1 MTEGPRKRAFV
12 WYDGRMMHLI
22 LRFLAVAAA
31 VYLTV
36 NLVPGI
42 TIAGGWMTLLM
53 VALVWSVIITV
64 VKPVLGILSLPLT
77 IITFGLFAL
86 VLNALL
92 FWGME
97 LIVPGFDVAGWWPAL
112 LGSIVLSLISWLI
125 SKAL

>member
-1 MTEGPRKRAFV
+1 
-12 WYDGRMMHLI
+12 MHLV

-42 TIAGGWMTLLM
+42 TLAGGWMTLAL
-53 VALVWSVIITV
+53 VTLVWSVIITV
-64 VKPVLGILSLPLT
+64 IKPVLNILSLPITILT
-77 IITFGLFAL
+77 LGLFSL

-97 LIVPGFDVAGWWPAL
+97 FIVPGFDIAGFWPAL
-112 LGSIVLSLISWLI
+112 FGSIVLSLFTWLI
-125 SKAL
+125 EKVF